1 MRPFMYAAVRNRLL
15 LVSMMLALA
24 PQAVAEPATT
34 LPATSTPVSTGS
46 GSEKADGP
54 KKANGG
60 KQQERLDENAPILS
74 TDDKFQ
80 VDIPP
85 IPPPSKKG
93 DVQINGTADTV
104 FILGTEYGNT
114 KANSNYSRLALAV
127 GAPLS
132 KVVAI
137 GGQVRFGVRDYFFD
151 GDGQFIDAGQNS
163 GEPFDELFEYSAT
176 LGTRIR
182 LIDGLDLEV
191 AGRVISRI
199 EEGATFESG
208 LGGGG
213 SLSFL
218 GRYQDWVVLR
228 LGVALQSNFDRSN
241 VNASP
246 VFRLRL
252 RLHEALWAETS
263 GRNGRFE
270 FDVTDRVRI
279 DLFGGVEGGRYRLED
294 RHDGPNGV
302 GEGSVQLEQTEIGL
316 GTRLIIFKRLRVLV
330 EAGVVLTQTM
340 EINDEDGNSFDE
352 RETREPAFLGRI
364 ALRWRF

>member
-1 MRPFMYAAVRNRLL
+1 MRTFMYATVNRWFL
-15 LVSMMLALA
+15 LVSMMLALTS
-24 PQAVAEPATT
+24 QAFAEPATT
-34 LPATSTPVSTGS
+34 LPATSPPLPTASD
-46 GSEKADGP
+46 SEKADGP
-54 KKANGG
+54 KKPNSG
-60 KQQERLDENAPILS
+60 KQQERLDENAPVLRV
-74 TDDKFQ
+74 DDKFQ

-85 IPPPSKKG
+85 IPPPSKESYL
-93 DVQINGTADTV
+93 QIDGTVDTV
-104 FILGTEYGNT
+104 LILGTEYGNT
-114 KANSNYSRLALAV
+114 KANNSYSRLALAA
-127 GAPLS
+127 GGPLS
-132 KVVAI
+132 RVVAI

-151 GDGQFIDAGQNS
+151 GDGQFIDAGKNS
-163 GEPFDELFEYSAT
+163 GEPFDELFDYSAT

-191 AGRVISRI
+191 AGRMISRI
-199 EEGATFESG
+199 EEGADFESG

-252 RLHEALWAETS
+252 RLHERLWAETS
-263 GRNGRFE
+263 GRNGHLE
-270 FDVTDRVRI
+270 FDVTNRVRI
-279 DLFGGVEGGRYRLED
+279 DLFGGIEGGRYRLKD

-302 GEGSVQLEQTEIGL
+302 GEGSVQLEQAEIGL
-316 GTRLIIFKRLRVLV
+316 GTRLRIFKRLRILV

>member
-1 MRPFMYAAVRNRLL
+1 MHTVMNRRLL
-15 LVSMMLALA
+15 LVSMILTLAS
-24 PQAVAEPATT
+24 PTFAEPATT
-34 LPATSTPVSTGS
+34 RPGTGTPIPEVSD
-46 GSEKADGP
+46 SEKADGRKKP
-54 KKANGG
+54 KSG
-60 KQQERLDENAPILS
+60 KQQKRLDENAPILS
-74 TDDKFQ
+74 VDDKFQ

-85 IPPPSKKG
+85 IPPPSKESH
-93 DVQINGTADTV
+93 VQIDGTVDTA

-114 KANSNYSRLALAV
+114 KADNNYSRLALAAGV
-127 GAPLS
+127 PIS
-132 KVVAI
+132 RVVAI
-137 GGQVRFGVRDYFFD
+137 GGQVRLGVRDYFFD
-151 GDGQFIDAGQNS
+151 GDGQFIDAGNDS
-163 GEPFDELFEYSAT
+163 GEPFDELFDYSAT

-191 AGRVISRI
+191 AGRMISRI
-199 EEGATFESG
+199 EEGANFESG

-252 RLHEALWAETS
+252 RLHERLWAETS
-263 GRNGRFE
+263 GRNGRLQ
-270 FDVTDRVRI
+270 FDVTKRVRI
-279 DLFGGVEGGRYRLED
+279 DLFAGVEGGRYRLKD

-302 GEGSVQLEQTEIGL
+302 GEGSVRLEQTDVGL
-316 GTRLIIFKRLRVLV
+316 ATRLRLFKRLRIIV

-340 EINDEDGNSFDE
+340 EISDEDGDSFDE
-352 RETREPAFLGRI
+352 RETREPAFRGRI